1 MTKIEFLHELDQK
14 LLGLAENEIE
24 ERLNFYSE
32 MIEDRMEEGLTE
44 EEAVAA
50 VGDIDEIAKSIM
62 VEFAQSSSEDA
73 EEPKEK
79 EKTAK
84 RLKGWEIALLI
95 LGIPVWLPLI
105 GAAFVVSISLYVSMW
120 AVMIALWACFAAL
133 AVVCPSLLALGA
145 LQIVRAE
152 AITGIALIGASL
164 ACAGLTV
171 FAFCGCLA
179 LSKLIVKFTVRF
191 FKRIKRAFT
200 KKEVA

>member
-24 ERLNFYSE
+24 ERLVFYSE

-62 VEFAQSSSEDA
+62 AEFAQSSAED

-79 EKTAK
+79 TPK

-95 LGIPVWLPLI
+95 LGIPVWVPLI
-105 GAAFVVSISLYVSMW
+105 AAAFVVSVALYASMW

-133 AVVCPSLLALGA
+133 AVVCPSLLALGI

-152 AITGIALIGASL
+152 AITGIALIGASIV
-164 ACAGLTV
+164 CAGLTV
-171 FAFCGCLA
+171 FAFYGCLA
-179 LSKLIVKFTVRF
+179 LSKLIIKFTVWL
-191 FKRIKRAFT
+191 FKHIRCAFA